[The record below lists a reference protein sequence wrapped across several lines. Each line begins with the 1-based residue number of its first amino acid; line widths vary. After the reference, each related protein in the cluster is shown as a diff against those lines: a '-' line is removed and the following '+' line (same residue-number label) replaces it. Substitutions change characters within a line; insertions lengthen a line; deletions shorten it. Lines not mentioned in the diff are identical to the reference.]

1 MSILANRDTRIL
13 VQGITGRI
21 GRVQTKWML
30 DYGTNIVAG
39 VTPGKGGQEV
49 EGVPV
54 YDAIAET
61 VSEKG
66 AQASVILVPA
76 AAVKGA
82 ALEAIAAGLSP
93 IIVITERVPVHDSME
108 IKARARER
116 GVRLIG
122 PNCPGIIT
130 PGEAKLGIMPSNVFS
145 PGSVGIVSRSG
156 TLSYEVSANLTAAGI
171 GQSTMVGI
179 GGEAVVFSG
188 MDEVLELFAKD
199 PGTKLVAVLGEVGGI
214 QEEEAARFIAARR
227 IDKPV
232 VACIVGHN
240 APEGKRIGHPGAIIQ
255 HGMGTHQSKVNALRQ
270 AGVDVTTSPLEVVE
284 LVQRRL

>member
-1 MSILANRDTRIL
+1 
-13 VQGITGRI
+13 
-21 GRVQTKWML
+21 ML

-39 VTPGKGGQEV
+39 VTPGKGGQDV
-49 EGVPV
+49 ENIPV
-54 YDAIAET
+54 YDTVAEAAT
-61 VSEKG
+61 EQG
-66 AQASVILVPA
+66 ARASVILVPA

-108 IKARARER
+108 IKARAREK

-122 PNCPGIIT
+122 PNCPGLIT

-179 GGEAVVFSG
+179 GGEAVVFTG
-188 MDEVLELFAKD
+188 MDEVLELFAGD

-214 QEEEAARFIAARR
+214 QEEEAARFVAAGK
-227 IDKPV
+227 INKPV
-232 VACIVGHN
+232 VACIVGQN

-255 HGMGTHQSKVNALRQ
+255 HGKGTHQSKVNALRQ
-270 AGVDVTTSPLEVVE
+270 AGVEVTTSPLEVVE
-284 LVQRRL
+284 LAKRHL